1 MPHWLTGSQDTTN
14 LGCTPLSQP
23 RGSHISSN
31 LTHTEAKAAEP
42 GRWQRLLGEPTLHFI
57 VLGGLLF
64 LAYAW
69 LAPSPPRPEAPAIV
83 VRAGK
88 VESLVAGWTEEW
100 QRQPTEAERN
110 ELIED
115 EVRSEV
121 LAHEAVARGLDRND
135 DAIRTLLREKME
147 LIAEN
152 SAVIAEPSE
161 ADLQAYYAAHLRE
174 FGGSATVTFTQVMLD
189 PGRRGTAVA
198 EDAAAALAQL
208 RAGADPTMLGD
219 SSELETDYVDLP
231 QEQVESMFGPE
242 FAQQLA
248 AQEPGQWAGPI
259 ASPLGVHL
267 VRLRARGEVAPQP
280 LDEVRDVVR
289 EEWHMARLQEARDE
303 AYRTLRARYR
313 ITVEPVEPRTAAMTA
328 TGAAPQ

>member
-1 MPHWLTGSQDTTN
+1 MGEI
-14 LGCTPLSQP
+14 
-23 RGSHISSN
+23 HISSN
-31 LTHTEAKAAEP
+31 LPRTDAEP
-42 GRWQRLLGEPTLHFI
+42 GRWRRLLREPTLHFI
-57 VLGGLLF
+57 VLGALLF
-64 LAYAW
+64 LAYPW
-69 LAPSPPRPEAPAIV
+69 LAPAPPRPAAPEIV
-83 VRAGK
+83 VSAGK
-88 VESLVAGWTEEW
+88 VESLLAGWVEEW
-100 QRQPTEAERN
+100 QRQPSEAERD

-161 ADLQAYYAAHLRE
+161 ADLQAYCATHLRE
-174 FGGSATVTFTQVMLD
+174 FGGGATVSFTQVVLD
-189 PGRRGTAVA
+189 PSRHGATV
-198 EDAAAALAQL
+198 EQDAAAVLAQL
-208 RAGADPTMLGD
+208 RAGGGAIDPATLSD
-219 SSELETDYVDLP
+219 PSELETDYADLP

-248 AQEPGQWAGPI
+248 AMEPGQWAGPI
-259 ASPLGVHL
+259 GSPQGVHL
-267 VRLRARGEVAPQP
+267 VRLGAWGEVAPQP

-303 AYRTLRARYR
+303 AYRALRARYR
-313 ITVEPVEPRTAAMTA
+313 ITVEPVEPKTAAVM
-328 TGAAPQ
+328 PR

>member
-1 MPHWLTGSQDTTN
+1 M
-14 LGCTPLSQP
+14 
-23 RGSHISSN
+23 
-31 LTHTEAKAAEP
+31 
-42 GRWQRLLGEPTLHFI
+42 
-57 VLGGLLF
+57 
-64 LAYAW
+64 
-69 LAPSPPRPEAPAIV
+69 PPRPEAPEIV

-100 QRQPTEAERN
+100 QRQPTEAERD

-161 ADLQAYYAAHLRE
+161 ADLQAYYVSHTRE
-174 FGGSATVTFTQVMLD
+174 FGGSTTVSFTQVMLD
-189 PGRRGTAVA
+189 RDRRGAAVA
-198 EDAAAALAQL
+198 QDAVAALAQL
-208 RAGADPTMLGD
+208 RSGVDPATLGD
-219 SSELETDYVDLP
+219 PSDLAMDYAGLP

-242 FAQQLA
+242 FARRLVDL
-248 AQEPGQWAGPI
+248 EPGQWAGPI
-259 ASPLGVHL
+259 ESSLGVHL
-267 VRLRARGEVAPQP
+267 VRLGEWGEVAPQP

-303 AYRTLRARYR
+303 AYRILRARYR
-313 ITVEPVEPRTAAMTA
+313 VTVEPVEPRTAAMTA
-328 TGAAPQ
+328 TRAAPQ